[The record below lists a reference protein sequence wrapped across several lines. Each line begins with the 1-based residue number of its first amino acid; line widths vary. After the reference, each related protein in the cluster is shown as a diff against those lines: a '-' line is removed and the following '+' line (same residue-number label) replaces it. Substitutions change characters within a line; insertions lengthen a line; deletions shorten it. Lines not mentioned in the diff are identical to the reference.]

1 MKPRACI
8 SMSGTCVRMVKMV
21 TGEIIT
27 PDALLVVLADAGF
40 ATMVIPCCL
49 EIGTVVVAVDN
60 FRPG

>member
-1 MKPRACI
+1 
-8 SMSGTCVRMVKMV
+8 MSGTCVRMVKMV